1 LLIPVA
7 AGALFGFGDLLLDQF
22 LAFAA
27 TTMSSVWVVLTR
39 SGFGPELELSCR
51 ARHRT
56 VPRMAT
62 VVSRGDSCRSARSRY
77 RAGMDA
83 ALRIYLQNHE
93 AAGRAG
99 LDLSRR
105 TARSQKGRS
114 YGPQL
119 RDLCFDIQEDLS
131 RLRAILR
138 DGGGGPNVVLGL
150 ALQAGERMGRLKP
163 NGRVIRRAP
172 LSDLLEI
179 EALQD
184 AVQAKRSGWLALAAA
199 KIDPARV
206 DELIERADEQIA
218 RLEVI
223 HAEVAGRVFRA

>member
-1 LLIPVA
+1 
-7 AGALFGFGDLLLDQF
+7 
-22 LAFAA
+22 
-27 TTMSSVWVVLTR
+27 M
-39 SGFGPELELSCR
+39 
-51 ARHRT
+51 
-56 VPRMAT
+56 
-62 VVSRGDSCRSARSRY
+62 VSRGGSCRSARSRY
-77 RAGMDA
+77 RAGMNA

-99 LDLSRR
+99 LDLFRR

-119 RDLCFDIQEDLS
+119 RELCFDIQEDLS

-138 DGGGGPNVVLGL
+138 DVGGRPNVVLGM

-184 AVQAKRSGWLALAAA
+184 AVQAKRSGWLALAPA

-223 HAEVAGRVFRA
+223 HAEVAGRVFGA